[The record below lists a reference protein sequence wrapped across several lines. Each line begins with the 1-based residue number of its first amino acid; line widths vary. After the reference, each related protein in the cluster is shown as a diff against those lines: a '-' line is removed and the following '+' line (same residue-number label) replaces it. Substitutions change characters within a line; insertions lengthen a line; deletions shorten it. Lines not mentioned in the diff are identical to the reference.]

1 MDKITFDYSNAMPFI
16 EEDKLEDMIKRSII
30 AKKTLLDRTGK
41 GNEFLGWLDL
51 PENYD
56 KEELVKIKKT
66 VQKIKNTSK
75 VFLVIGIGGSYLGAK
90 AAITF
95 LNHSFYNQT
104 CDENPEIYFVGN
116 NVSTK
121 YVSDL
126 ISIIKDK
133 DFSINII
140 SKSGTTTEPMIA
152 FAIFKK
158 ILEDKYGKKEAA
170 KRIFVTTDREKG
182 TLKKLADKEHYETFV
197 IKDDIGG
204 RFSVLTAVGLLP
216 IAVSGANIDKI
227 MEGARYARNNMIN
240 NSFDNNEA
248 MQYAVV
254 RNLLYNNDKSIEIF
268 ASYEP
273 SLYFTSEWWKQL
285 YGESEGKEHKGIFP
299 ALALFTADL
308 HSVGQFIQ
316 DGSRNMFET
325 IISIEN
331 DSKEIMMDSV
341 QYDLTDLNY
350 LDGKS
355 LSYINKSIME
365 STIAAH
371 VEGGVPNLKFNIPRQ
386 DEFNLGQLF
395 YLFEFACG
403 ISGYLLGINPFNQPG
418 VEVYKSKMFKLLK

>member
-1 MDKITFDYSNAMPFI
+1 MDKITFDYLNALPFI
-16 EEDKLEDMIKRSII
+16 ENDKLNDMIKKSKI
-30 AKKTLLDRTGK
+30 AKEELLNRIGK

-51 PENYD
+51 PVDYD
-56 KEELVKIKKT
+56 KDEFSKIKRTADKIKK
-66 VQKIKNTSK
+66 NSE

-90 AAITF
+90 AAINF

-104 CDENPEIYFVGN
+104 RGDNPEIYFAGN

-121 YVSDL
+121 YVNDL

-158 ILEDKYGKKEAA
+158 ILEDKYGKKEAS
-170 KRIFVTTDREKG
+170 KRIYATTDREKG
-182 TLKKLADKEHYETFV
+182 TLKRLADKEGYETFI

-216 IAVSGANIDKI
+216 IAVSGADIDKI
-227 MEGARYARNNMIN
+227 MEGARYARENMVN
-240 NSFDNNEA
+240 NSFENNEA
-248 MQYAVV
+248 MQYAVI
-254 RNLLYNNDKSIEIF
+254 RNLLYNNGKSIEIL

-299 ALALFTADL
+299 SLALFTADL

-325 IISIEN
+325 IINIEN
-331 DSKEIMMDSV
+331 DFNEIVLDSSK
-341 QYDLTDLNY
+341 YNLADLSY
-350 LDGKS
+350 LEGKS
-355 LSYINKSIME
+355 LDYINKSIMK

-371 VEGGVPNLKFNIPRQ
+371 VEGGVPNLKFNISRQ

-418 VEVYKSKMFKLLK
+418 VEVYKKKMFKLLK